1 MAPRGAYKPAK
12 PAARTPVTRDGV
24 RGTTFL
30 DSDSRAAR
38 RASKGTR
45 MAPKL
50 RTKPRKQPRQKRS
63 QETVDAIL
71 AATAQVLVRHGYE
84 GANTNR
90 IAEAAGVSVG
100 SLYQYFPSKE
110 SLVTALIERH
120 MEAMWHII
128 RDAAAEV
135 AEAPLEVAVREVI
148 GAIFAAHAVQPKLSR
163 VLREQVPRVG
173 ALRQMNEINQRCIE
187 LVLANLEAR
196 RAQIAP
202 RDRSLAAY
210 GVVLTVDALAHAA
223 LERHD
228 AGVNAA
234 LLEETTQVV
243 LRYLRG

>member
-1 MAPRGAYKPAK
+1 
-12 PAARTPVTRDGV
+12 
-24 RGTTFL
+24 
-30 DSDSRAAR
+30 
-38 RASKGTR
+38 

-120 MEAMWHII
+120 MEAMWRII
-128 RDAAAEV
+128 RESAARV
-135 AEAPLEVAVREVI
+135 ADAPLEVAVREVI

-187 LVLANLEAR
+187 LVLTNLEAR

-202 RDRSLAAY
+202 RDRALASY
-210 GVVLTVDALAHAA
+210 VVVLTVDALAHAA
-223 LERHD
+223 LEHVEV
-228 AGVNAA
+228 AGGNAA

-243 LRYLRG
+243 LRYLHG